1 MNELFYE
8 ILSDLPR
15 QGPGDK
21 ISTLKAANLIS
32 NLTNNPTIIDIGCGT
47 GKQTLELA
55 DHFGGKIT
63 AVDNHQP
70 FLDELAK
77 NVNQSGLSDTITCLN
92 ADMLNLS
99 FADEKFDLVWAE
111 GSIFIIGFKEGFK
124 AFKKLLKPGGYIAVT
139 EVSWFKGSPPKELA
153 EFWNSEYPDINTIE
167 NNLDI
172 IKSLDYKLVD
182 HFKLPDS
189 AWLDDFYNPLERR
202 LKTLRSKYDSN
213 KEALELIE
221 KIQYEIDIFH
231 KYSAYYGYVF
241 YIAQKIS

>member
-8 ILSDLPR
+8 IFSDLPR

-21 ISTLKAANLIS
+21 SSTIKAASLMANLP
-32 NLTNNPTIIDIGCGT
+32 NNPIILDIGCGT

-70 FLDELAK
+70 FLDELYSETK
-77 NVNQSGLSDTITCLN
+77 RRGLSNTISCLN
-92 ADMLNLS
+92 ADMLNPS
-99 FADEKFDLVWAE
+99 FDENKYDLIWAE
-111 GSIFIIGFKEGFK
+111 GSIFIIGFKEGLKSFN
-124 AFKKLLKPGGYIAVT
+124 KLLKPGGYIALT
-139 EVSWFKGSPPKELA
+139 EVSWFKGSPPKEL
-153 EFWNSEYPDINTIE
+153 EDFWNAEYPDINTIE
-167 NNLDI
+167 NNLEI
-172 IKSLDYKLVD
+172 IHSLGYKYVD

-189 AWLDDFYNPLERR
+189 AWLDDYYNPLDKR
-202 LKTLRSKYDSN
+202 LKYLRGKYEQN
-213 KEALELIE
+213 KKALELIE
-221 KIQYEIDIFH
+221 MIQHEINIFH